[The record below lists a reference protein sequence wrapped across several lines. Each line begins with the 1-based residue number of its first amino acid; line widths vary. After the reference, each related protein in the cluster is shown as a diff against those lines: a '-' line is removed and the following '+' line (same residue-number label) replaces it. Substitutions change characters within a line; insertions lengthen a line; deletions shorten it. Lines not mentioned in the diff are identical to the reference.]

1 MRWKKLGRSKNVE
14 HRRGGPGGS
23 RPVAMGGGLGMI
35 IIALIA
41 VFGQMKNQFNAGGDF
56 AYAYVIA
63 HEVGHHVQKLLGR
76 TDYVHKQKGRISE
89 LEYNRLSV
97 RLELQAD
104 FLAGVWANHADKRM
118 RASTGAA
125 NQGDTFAVS
134 YDDL

>member
-1 MRWKKLGRSKNVE
+1 
-14 HRRGGPGGS
+14 
-23 RPVAMGGGLGMI
+23 
-35 IIALIA
+35 
-41 VFGQMKNQFNAGGDF
+41 MKNQFNAGGDF